1 MGDLSDFEQAFSAL
15 IAKEAAA
22 SRGNPERLGSMIE
35 RLSAS
40 LGMTIALATNGDPA
54 GIDMMVT
61 GCEAHIHVEAVDK
74 ARVIRLMHGM
84 QRDV

>member
-1 MGDLSDFEQAFSAL
+1 MSARSDFNNTFTAL

-22 SRGNPERLGSMIE
+22 SRSDPERMGSMIE

-54 GIDMMVT
+54 GIDTMVT
-61 GCEAHIHVEAVDK
+61 GCEAHIHAEAVDR
-74 ARVIRLMHGM
+74 ARVIRLMNGMGRHG
-84 QRDV
+84 